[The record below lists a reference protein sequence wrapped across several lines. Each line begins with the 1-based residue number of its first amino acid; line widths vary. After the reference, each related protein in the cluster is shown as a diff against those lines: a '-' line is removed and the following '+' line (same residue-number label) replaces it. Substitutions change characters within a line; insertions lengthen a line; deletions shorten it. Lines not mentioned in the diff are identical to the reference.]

1 MNLVLNCVYRVC
13 NSVKQQHREPI
24 SFRKLVAN
32 TRKTF
37 NDHGVNLVIRS
48 VVCRELTV
56 NQFYVEAYY
65 YEDQGHPP
73 MEIIVYHRFR
83 RCQKF
88 ETTQITNF
96 LIQIYD
102 AVVHEFRHQYQ
113 SQHRNYE
120 HFSTNKSGYAAY
132 LADPDELDAYAL
144 SIAIELL
151 RHLPKFRAKIYMTR
165 LQALSKMKR
174 HSALIS
180 PILNSY
186 VGQFKNNPLL
196 KRLSKKVYLH
206 MENIDSALIF
216 K

>member
-1 MNLVLNCVYRVC
+1 
-13 NSVKQQHREPI
+13 
-24 SFRKLVAN
+24 
-32 TRKTF
+32 
-37 NDHGVNLVIRS
+37 
-48 VVCRELTV
+48 
-56 NQFYVEAYY
+56 
-65 YEDQGHPP
+65 

-165 LQALSKMKR
+165 LQTLSKMKG
-174 HSALIS
+174 HGVLIS